1 MEKDQE
7 IKRRILDVVEVHKGN
22 QSDFAR
28 AINLKPSHLSMILSS
43 STTGLSAA
51 VLKSFADYGVDMNW
65 LLTGEGEIMRNRTP
79 AKEYEKKISGL
90 EQQVRDAN
98 NLINY
103 LERFI
108 RNDKS

>member
-65 LLTGEGEIMRNRTP
+65 LLTGEGDIMRGVTSQ
-79 AKEYEKKISGL
+79 EYEEQISDL
-90 EQQVRDAN
+90 QQEVRDAN
-98 NLINY
+98 SIIKY
-103 LERFI
+103 LERSI

>member
-65 LLTGEGEIMRNRTP
+65 LLTGDGEVMRNRTP
-79 AKEYEKKISGL
+79 AKEYEKQISEL